1 MISRENYEIWFM
13 NYLDGQLNPE
23 ETEALNAFLDQNADL
38 KKELEGIGT
47 IHLKPGEVSFS
58 GKEVLL
64 RGEAE
69 QMGIDQGDYLL
80 VKQLEDGLTLVE
92 EERLAA
98 LVSEDPALLKR
109 AETYQSTRLE
119 APEVVF
125 PRRKALLQRRIAL
138 IGWLR
143 PVAAAAALLLLL
155 FTGWQWFAGRT
166 SVSQEILTEIPS
178 NPKPILLKGME
189 SNALAELSGNLVVT
203 TKRPLPEAPLHQRGQ
218 RGSSSLLETST
229 NAEEMNNPLLA
240 LTPRTVEQKAFL
252 VAAPNAYELGLNR
265 MMPLFLELNN
275 ENVRFWADAMEPA
288 SGKAGRNLLNRGLE
302 IVDKIAGDLV
312 QFNKVYDEEGNY
324 VAYNLQT
331 PVFEMENS
339 RSKERRRGE

>member
-23 ETEALNAFLDQNADL
+23 EMEALNAFLDQNAEL
-38 KKELEGIGT
+38 KKELEGLGT
-47 IHLKPGEVSFS
+47 LNLKPREVLFS
-58 GKEVLL
+58 GKYELL
-64 RGEAE
+64 KGEAE

-80 VKQLEDGLTLVE
+80 VKQLEDGLTLEE

-98 LVSEDPALLKR
+98 LVSDDPALLKR
-109 AETYQSTRLE
+109 AETYQSTRLQ

-125 PRRKALLQRRIAL
+125 PRRNALLQRRIAL

-143 PVAAAAALLLLL
+143 PVAAAAAVLLLL
-155 FTGWQWFAGRT
+155 FTGWQWFGGRDT
-166 SVSQEILTEIPS
+166 APHEILTEIRSTPRS
-178 NPKPILLKGME
+178 VLLPGME
-189 SNALAELSGNLVVT
+189 LNSLAELSGNLVL
-203 TKRPLPEAPLHQRGQ
+203 TKKSPLPEASLPVRGQ
-218 RGSSSLLETST
+218 QGSSSLPETPS
-229 NAEEMNNPLLA
+229 NAEEVNRPLLA
-240 LTPRTVEQKAFL
+240 LTPRTVEQEAFL
-252 VAAPNAYELGLNR
+252 VSAPNAYELGLSR

-275 ENVRFWADAMEPA
+275 ENDRFWADAMEPA

-312 QFNKVYDEEGNY
+312 QFNKVYDDEGNY

-331 PVFEMENS
+331 PVFEMENT